1 MRGKADEAMAA
12 GRRAWVMTPV
22 AWMAA
27 GHQAGSGAVTGRIV
41 LVAVAVLAVGAFVV
55 LQVKARS
62 RRPRSPFGPRRRRYD
77 SSDWRRHCPRRTGP
91 KAGMARGRWVTKR
104 ETGPTGDMGTLL
116 AMTRTRFTIPP
127 GRRGP
132 PVATRG
138 VTGDL

>member
-1 MRGKADEAMAA
+1 MTA

-27 GHQAGSGAVTGRIV
+27 GHQAGSGAVTGRV
-41 LVAVAVLAVGAFVV
+41 ALVAVAVLAVGAFAV

-62 RRPRSPFGPRRRRYD
+62 RRRGHRSGPAATVGTIPSIPQTGGR
-77 SSDWRRHCPRRTGP
+77 WPRRTVP
-91 KAGMARGRWVTKR
+91 KAGMARDRWVTKR
-104 ETGPTGDMGTLL
+104 ETGPTGDTGTLL
-116 AMTRTRFTIPP
+116 ATIRIRCTIPP

-132 PVATRG
+132 PVATRR